1 MYTYAKYIPFISLTI
16 LIISSNVY
24 FVKGVVYPGTGIADP
39 SLEVLKG
46 GKLAELISIVARGTG
61 PIMITMMIFS

>member
-1 MYTYAKYIPFISLTI
+1 
-16 LIISSNVY
+16 VY